1 LFLTAKGG
9 LRCPTARK
17 TRTAKNYFLSSQ
29 QYKYEGDILMT
40 NSVKPVPEGFHT
52 ATPSL
57 VVSDAAKAIEFYK
70 KAFGAEERM
79 MMPGPGGKIIHAEI
93 KIGDSIIFLSDEIPG
108 MGGKSPQSVGGYTGG
123 MYLYVPDV
131 DEVFAQ
137 AVAAG
142 GKPNGGVNDMFWGDR
157 LGHFVDPFG
166 HAWTVATHVADL
178 TEQEMEKGAQA
189 FYASMGERKSA

>member
-1 LFLTAKGG
+1 MSYTK
-9 LRCPTARK
+9 
-17 TRTAKNYFLSSQ
+17 
-29 QYKYEGDILMT
+29 EILMT
-40 NSVKPVPEGFHT
+40 ASVKPVPEGFHS

-57 VVSDAAKAIEFYK
+57 IVSDAAKAIEFYK

-108 MGGKSPQSVGGYTGG
+108 MGGKSPQSTGAYTGG
-123 MYLYVPDV
+123 MYLYVPNV
-131 DEVFAQ
+131 DEVFAR